1 VSDIAYQKK
10 IIQLFQSYNINESRV
25 VFKAASNKDAY
36 FLSFLEFDIALD
48 PFPYG
53 GGTTTHETL
62 MLSVPLVTLTGNK
75 FASRLSSGILEFA
88 GFPEL
93 IASSKEEY
101 INKLINLAKD
111 PERIVNYK
119 KNIRE
124 KYLNSAAADIKSFSK
139 DFFNGLRDLWE
150 QKIIELKNK
159 QA

>member
-1 VSDIAYQKK
+1 
-10 IIQLFQSYNINESRV
+10 
-25 VFKAASNKDAY
+25 
-36 FLSFLEFDIALD
+36 
-48 PFPYG
+48 
-53 GGTTTHETL
+53 

-75 FASRLSSGILEFA
+75 IASRLSSGILEIA

-93 IASSKEEY
+93 IANTKDEY
-101 INKLINLAKD
+101 INKLVDLAKN

-124 KYLNSAAADIKSFSK
+124 KYLNSAAADMKSFSK

-159 QA
+159 QT